1 MIFAPG
7 INNDMKHSI
16 SLNNEQYLN
25 EDFLLSALRQSDRKA
40 YNLLFRK
47 YYPILCA
54 YGHKFISLEDSEE
67 IVQDVLFW
75 LWEIRKELVIEK
87 SLSQYL
93 FKMIYHRAIN
103 RIASLQV
110 KNKADTVYFEQMQEM
125 LQDTDYYQLIELKE
139 LLKKAIDKLPESY
152 REAFVMHRFQHM
164 SYKEIAEKSGVSN
177 KTIDYRIQQALK
189 LLRKELK
196 DYLPLLHFIILS

>member
-1 MIFAPG
+1 
-7 INNDMKHSI
+7 MKESI
-16 SLNNEQYLN
+16 HKEQYQTD
-25 EDFLLSALRQSDRKA
+25 DFLLSALRQSDRKA
-40 YNLLFRK
+40 YTLLFRK
-47 YYPILCA
+47 YYPMLCA

-75 LWEIRKELVIEK
+75 LWQSRKELVIEK

-103 RIASLQV
+103 KMVSLQV
-110 KNKADTVYFEQMQEM
+110 KSKSDTIFFEQMQEM
-125 LQDTDYYQLIELKE
+125 LQDTDYYQLTELRE
-139 LLKKAIDKLPESY
+139 LLKKAINKLPESY

-164 SYKEIAEKSGVSN
+164 SYKEIADRLGVSS

-196 DYLPLLHFIILS
+196 DYLPLLYFIYLI

>member
-1 MIFAPG
+1 
-7 INNDMKHSI
+7 MKRTI
-16 SLNNEQYLN
+16 YKEQYPDDN
-25 EDFLLSALRQSDRKA
+25 YLLSALRQSDRKA
-40 YNLLFRK
+40 YTLLFRK
-47 YYPILCA
+47 YYPLLCA

-75 LWEIRKELVIEK
+75 LWESRKELIIEK

-93 FKMIYHRAIN
+93 FKMIYHKAIN
-103 RIASLQV
+103 RMVSLQV
-110 KNKADTVYFEQMQEM
+110 KNKADTVFFEQMQEM

-139 LLKKAIDKLPESY
+139 LLKKAIVKLPDSY

-164 SYKEIAEKSGVSN
+164 SYKEIAEHAGVSN

>member
-1 MIFAPG
+1 
-7 INNDMKHSI
+7 MKRTI
-16 SLNNEQYLN
+16 YKEQYPDDN
-25 EDFLLSALRQSDRKA
+25 YLLSALRQSDRKA
-40 YNLLFRK
+40 YTLLFRK
-47 YYPILCA
+47 YYPLLCA

-75 LWEIRKELVIEK
+75 LWESRKELIIEK

-103 RIASLQV
+103 RMASQQV
-110 KNKADTVYFEQMQEM
+110 KNKADTVFFEQMQEM

-139 LLKKAIDKLPESY
+139 LLKKAIVKLPDSY

-164 SYKEIAEKSGVSN
+164 SYKEIAEHAGVSN